1 MKALSWLSL
10 PAFLLIL
17 GSQAHAESCSVE
29 DSEDTCRDR
38 VLSEFQG
45 VEEKAGAA
53 KEAAKEEL
61 LAFAEALSAK
71 NTGGSASTPETATSF
86 SDFFTLLK
94 ASADSGS
101 TGGTD
106 DEALNFELSRCLRE
120 APRLAGKAGEE
131 PTPPDLDPSTRLQCQ
146 VRLRVG
152 DANLYQPVKNA
163 LPDSVREARSKE
175 LESGLELGD
184 TLTAGVFL
192 NLVGDDWGRVPR
204 FATEPLFADIWKVVF
219 TEESPFHAASR
230 KADEEYE
237 DLRDQLSDQLPAF
250 DAQTKFKDVGVSPD
264 LARRAIKAREESWRA
279 EFRSMDNVRN
289 ILLRAKYLDLVDLV
303 NNQPQLNFGV
313 EYTQRDDLAGPDEWR
328 ARLVYERGIVN
339 VNTARAF
346 SLSPRCRSSELGGRD
361 AAGRLLCLAE
371 YLDDPG
377 TQKRLKGGDRFA
389 ASLEFV
395 RRDKYRFS
403 LPNDGVDL
411 HEDAYNSYIGSVA
424 YGFYIAFDKQ
434 GDATSRVDVKASY
447 EDVSDDPNRQDRGL
461 VVATLTQ
468 RILGKQL
475 VALSLVYATKPEFRG
490 EVDEEISARLGF
502 NYKWGN
508 VVEQ

>member
-1 MKALSWLSL
+1 MKALSRLSL

-17 GSQAHAESCSVE
+17 GSQAYAESCSVE
-29 DSEDTCRDR
+29 DSEDTCRER
-38 VLSEFQG
+38 VLTEFQG

-120 APRLAGKAGEE
+120 APRLAGTAGEE
-131 PTPPDLDPSTRLQCQ
+131 PAPPDLDPSTRLQCQ

-152 DANLYQPVKNA
+152 DANLYEPVKNA
-163 LPDSVREARSKE
+163 LPETVREARSKE

-313 EYTQRDDLAGPDEWR
+313 EYTQRDDL
-328 ARLVYERGIVN
+328 
-339 VNTARAF
+339 
-346 SLSPRCRSSELGGRD
+346 ELGGRD

-411 HEDAYNSYIGSVA
+411 NEDAYNSYIGSVA